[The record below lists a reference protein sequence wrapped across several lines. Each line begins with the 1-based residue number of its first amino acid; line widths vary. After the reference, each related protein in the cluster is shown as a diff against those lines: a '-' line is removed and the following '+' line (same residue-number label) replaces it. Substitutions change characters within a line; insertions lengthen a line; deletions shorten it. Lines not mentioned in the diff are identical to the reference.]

1 MLQRLSGLD
10 REIQH
15 MRGVPERLDDR
26 ARMGRPVVVVGEIER
41 LARALGE
48 HQAKPRMQTGTLWG
62 ERLEFGRDAQ
72 SVRLKPVHLET
83 LVPETID
90 QISAD
95 PLVRDRVADRAEG
108 GKGGF
113 EVDEQLFVRGGSGT
127 IEHETHCTHQDGQG
141 TGRLECP
148 HQPPSHRETHDMT
161 TNLPPTTARSRA
173 FDLIR
178 AAAIVR
184 VCLWHGTG
192 WAALTWIPALPVMFY
207 LNGRFMAASIDR
219 HGVVATLRGRM
230 RRILYPYWVF
240 AFVVLTV
247 MYAYGSW
254 RVESMG
260 NALAWVFPLA
270 VPEGAAWQ
278 GGWMTEP
285 LWYVRTYLWLLI
297 TAVILN
303 FLVRRGKLPLVL
315 IWTGVAW
322 VVAWSLGSQWWAVQN
337 YLTFG
342 ACFMLGLFAARHRWR
357 KIELLTIAV
366 VGGVGVCIV
375 AVNRLPAG
383 GVVNNDHA
391 LHLSLGLVLLAV
403 LEAARP
409 RLEAVLANA
418 KRWHFV
424 AAVNERSVSIYLWHP
439 ILIGAGYLAMG
450 RIAQGAIL
458 RIGAL
463 VVAAAM
469 LWSLL
474 ALVGMVEDYA
484 AHKTT
489 GRPVLQ
495 HAALRFTSG
504 AVAAGVFML
513 ATPAAGRYDLPP
525 VPSQA
530 PPNAAAYAPGPNDLD
545 DVLLGYSSTPESQGD
560 AVPGV
565 YARPFERSP
574 DGGTDLIGSNA
585 KPSTPVESVA
595 PNTAEVQP
603 ATTGPA
609 PDLRPIPR
617 WESLAGV
624 DDITAETVAEVVREW
639 VFDAKVGGV
648 EVAVLRPGVGRFEV
662 AIDSD
667 GSRIAM
673 RDTVPL
679 ASITKTFTAA
689 LLLRAVDDGLLDL
702 YEPIGKIEAAPWFTM
717 TEEITAG
724 QLLTHRSGLVNY
736 TETGAW
742 ERDWR
747 EVDGWKSALEAVM
760 DEGFSSTPG
769 SVVSYSSTNYI
780 VAGLLAAQIYKMPI
794 EELIETRLLNP
805 LGLDSTFVGLPV
817 PGSPGTGTGNMRAS
831 LTDVARWG
839 MTLWRDQRVLGT
851 AGNARLRD
859 VDPSTMIGYGSFAWC
874 PCRSGAGGLK
884 WAAIGANGAEATVR
898 YYPGIDLVLAMRI
911 PGGVDVRAERLIT
924 GIIEAIEKS

>member
-1 MLQRLSGLD
+1 
-10 REIQH
+10 
-15 MRGVPERLDDR
+15 
-26 ARMGRPVVVVGEIER
+26 
-41 LARALGE
+41 
-48 HQAKPRMQTGTLWG
+48 
-62 ERLEFGRDAQ
+62 
-72 SVRLKPVHLET
+72 
-83 LVPETID
+83 
-90 QISAD
+90 
-95 PLVRDRVADRAEG
+95 
-108 GKGGF
+108 
-113 EVDEQLFVRGGSGT
+113 
-127 IEHETHCTHQDGQG
+127 
-141 TGRLECP
+141 
-148 HQPPSHRETHDMT
+148 MT
-161 TNLPPTTARSRA
+161 TNLQPATNRSRA

-207 LNGRFMAASIDR
+207 LNGRFMATSIDR
-219 HGVVATLRGRM
+219 HGGVATMRGRM

-240 AFVVLTV
+240 AAAMLTV
-247 MYAYGSW
+247 MYAYSSW
-254 RVESMG
+254 RVESWK

-315 IWTGVAW
+315 TWIGVAW
-322 VVAWSLGSQWWAVQN
+322 VAAWVLGSRWWAVQN

-357 KIELLTIAV
+357 KIELLTIAT
-366 VGGVGVCIV
+366 VGGVGVGIV
-375 AVNRLPAG
+375 AMNRLPAG
-383 GVVNNDHA
+383 GVVNGDHA

-403 LEAARP
+403 LETTRP
-409 RLEAVLANA
+409 RLEAALVNV

-424 AAVNERSVSIYLWHP
+424 ATVNERSVSIYLWHP
-439 ILIGAGYLAMG
+439 VLIGAAYLAMG
-450 RIAQGAIL
+450 RIAQGTIL
-458 RIGAL
+458 RVGAL
-463 VVAAAM
+463 VAAAAM

-484 AHKTT
+484 AQRTT
-489 GRPVLQ
+489 SRAALQ
-495 HAALRFTSG
+495 NAALRFTSG
-504 AVAAGVFML
+504 AVTAGVFML

-530 PPNAAAYAPGPNDLD
+530 PPSAAAYAPGPNDLG
-545 DVLLGYSSTPESQGD
+545 DVLLGYSNTPGNQGG

-574 DGGTDLIGSNA
+574 ESGADLTGSGT
-585 KPSTPVESVA
+585 KTSTPDANVEA
-595 PNTAEVQP
+595 NPAGVQP
-603 ATTGPA
+603 ETAGAA

-617 WESLAGV
+617 WESLAGA
-624 DDITAETVAEVVREW
+624 DDEAAETVADVVREW

-702 YEPIGKIEAAPWFTM
+702 YEPIGELAAAPWFTM

-736 TETGAW
+736 TQTDAW

-747 EVDGWKSALEAVM
+747 AIDGWETALEAVM

-780 VAGLLAAQIYKMPI
+780 VAGLLAAQVYKMPI

-805 LGLDSTFVGLPV
+805 LGLDATFVGGPV

-859 VDPSTMIGYGSFAWC
+859 IDPSTMIGYGSFAWC

-884 WAAIGANGAEATVR
+884 WAAIGANGTEATVR

-911 PGGVDVRAERLIT
+911 PGGVDARAERLIT